1 MKNAFLSLIK
11 YITPIVGIF
20 GTTLVLWYTPWL
32 TQILNPNYYYSQW
45 STSIDGEWAKNILI
59 NLFFVLAGMLF
70 VVAVI
75 VAFFAAIRLFIS
87 DNSGEDFS
95 KWAKTLA
102 WSVAGLLLVSI
113 AYGVLY
119 TFEHNVL
126 NTNAGFNVRTIYEA
140 TVGIIYPLLNFLRYI
155 AAIVFFIVLIYAFYK
170 IIVARWDEEGFQN
183 GKKTFIAAAIG
194 FLIMVLAAPI
204 VRMVYGWSDCH
215 GDTLFG
221 IPTECVNRQFNP
233 DDFFDIIIRIII
245 FLNWFIALVTFIMII
260 YAGFLVLTGGG
271 DEEKS
276 EKAKKTIIYAIIGI
290 LIILFSYVIF
300 RAFLYNV
307 T

>member
-1 MKNAFLSLIK
+1 
-11 YITPIVGIF
+11 
-20 GTTLVLWYTPWL
+20 
-32 TQILNPNYYYSQW
+32 
-45 STSIDGEWAKNILI
+45 
-59 NLFFVLAGMLF
+59 MLF

-170 IIVARWDEEGFQN
+170 IIVAR
-183 GKKTFIAAAIG
+183 
-194 FLIMVLAAPI
+194 
-204 VRMVYGWSDCH
+204 
-215 GDTLFG
+215 
-221 IPTECVNRQFNP
+221 
-233 DDFFDIIIRIII
+233 
-245 FLNWFIALVTFIMII
+245 
-260 YAGFLVLTGGG
+260 
-271 DEEKS
+271 
-276 EKAKKTIIYAIIGI
+276 
-290 LIILFSYVIF
+290 
-300 RAFLYNV
+300 
-307 T
+307 